1 MSTRSNA
8 FCEFCSYNMSIVNDK
23 HLREAENKEDMTMKK
38 KVLSVLL
45 IGTMTASVLA
55 GCGNDS
61 GEVANAGEN
70 ANATADAADAT
81 GTTEAGGDTAEA
93 ATGNPVTLKT
103 VSMFGGTD
111 PNKEAYEAIN
121 AEVME
126 QYSYITIEDNSQ
138 TSDEEWKAAVNADFS
153 VGNEPDVIQ
162 FFTDATADSII
173 ATDKL
178 VSIEEIRA
186 EYPEYAADTLDSA
199 LAAAANTDGV
209 QRAVPTT
216 GYWEGLFCNKD
227 LFDQYGLEL
236 PTDWESLETAITTF
250 KENDIIPIA
259 CSLNNVPHY
268 WIEFLMLYSAG
279 EEEYTSIPE
288 TAPEGWIKGLEMFK
302 TLRDMGAFPMD
313 TDSVDD
319 AYTGQL
325 FRDKKAAMQLDGS
338 WYAGNIEDTENTVVI
353 AFPGVPEQKAEPN
366 SLVGGISSGFYI
378 TRKAWEDPD
387 KRDAAVKFVMA
398 HTCQAGV
405 QRYWEATGAVSQAAV
420 EVTPVEGATPFAE
433 SIAAYTSS
441 ASAIVAPTDSRIGDA
456 YKTLV
461 SEIVKVSTGSMT
473 AEDAIN
479 EALALVQ

>member
-1 MSTRSNA
+1 
-8 FCEFCSYNMSIVNDK
+8 
-23 HLREAENKEDMTMKK
+23 MKK

-45 IGTMTASVLA
+45 IGTMAVSMFA
-55 GCGNDS
+55 GCGNA
-61 GEVANAGEN
+61 ANGG
-70 ANATADAADAT
+70 TADSK
-81 GTTEAGGDTAEA
+81 TE
-93 ATGNPVTLKT
+93 TGNNTNAEETKKEVTLKT

-111 PNKEAYEAIN
+111 PNAQVYQAIN
-121 AEVME
+121 DELMK
-126 QYSYITIEDNSQ
+126 QYDYITIEDNSQ
-138 TSDEEWKAAVNADFS
+138 SSDEEWKASVNADFS

-162 FFTDATADSII
+162 FFTDATADTIV
-173 ATDKL
+173 ATNKL

-186 EYPEYAADTLDSA
+186 EYPEYAKDTLDSA
-199 LAAAANTDGV
+199 LSAAVNTDGV

-227 LFDQYGLEL
+227 LFDQYHLEL
-236 PTDWESLETAITTF
+236 PTDWNSLVKAIETF
-250 KENDIIPIA
+250 KANGIIPIA

-279 EEEYTSIPE
+279 TEEFTQIPT
-288 TAPEGWIKGLEMFK
+288 TAPQGWADGLALFK
-302 TLRDMGAFPMD
+302 TLRDMGAFPAD
-313 TDSVDD
+313 TDTVDD

-338 WYAGNIEDTENTVVI
+338 WYSGNITDTDNTVVI
-353 AFPGVPEQKAEPN
+353 AFPGVPNQKAKAN
-366 SLVGGISSGFYI
+366 ALIGGISSGFYI

-398 HTCQAGV
+398 HTSQAGV

-420 EVTPVEGATPFAE
+420 EVTPVTGATPFAE
-433 SIAAYTSS
+433 SIAAYTSG
-441 ASAIVAPTDSRIGDA
+441 ASAIVAPTDARIGDA

-461 SEIVKVSTGSMT
+461 AQIVKVSTGAIT

-479 EALALVQ
+479 EALAVMK

>member
-1 MSTRSNA
+1 
-8 FCEFCSYNMSIVNDK
+8 
-23 HLREAENKEDMTMKK
+23 MKK

-45 IGTMTASVLA
+45 AGVMAVSMFA
-55 GCGNDS
+55 GCG
-61 GEVANAGEN
+61 GN
-70 ANATADAADAT
+70 AN
-81 GTTEAGGDTAEA
+81 GTTGSAGTESGSNVASEE
-93 ATGNPVTLKT
+93 GKKEVTLKT

-111 PNKEAYEAIN
+111 PNAEVYQAIN
-121 AEVME
+121 DELMA
-126 QYSYITIEDNSQ
+126 QYDYITIEDNSQ
-138 TSDEEWKAAVNADFS
+138 SSDEEWKAAVNADFS

-162 FFTDATADSII
+162 FFTDATADTIV

-186 EYPEYAADTLDSA
+186 EYPEYAKDTLDSA
-199 LAAAANTDGV
+199 LSAAANTDGV
-209 QRAVPTT
+209 ERAVPTT

-227 LFDQYGLEL
+227 LFDQYNLEL
-236 PTDWESLETAITTF
+236 PTDWDSLVTAIETF
-250 KENDIIPIA
+250 KANGIIPIA

-279 EEEYTSIPE
+279 TEEFTQIPT
-288 TAPEGWIKGLEMFK
+288 TAPQGWAEGLSLFK
-302 TLRDMGAFPMD
+302 TLRDMGAFPAD
-313 TDSVDD
+313 TDTVDD

-338 WYAGNIEDTENTVVI
+338 WYSGNITDTDNTVVI
-353 AFPGVPEQKAEPN
+353 AFPGVPNQKAEAN
-366 SLVGGISSGFYI
+366 SLIGGISSGFYI

-398 HTCQAGV
+398 HTSQAGV

-420 EVTPVEGATPFAE
+420 EVTPVDGATPFAE

-441 ASAIVAPTDSRIGDA
+441 ASAIVAPTDARIGDA

-461 SEIVKVSTGSMT
+461 AQIVKVSTGAIT

-479 EALALVQ
+479 EALATMK

>member
-1 MSTRSNA
+1 
-8 FCEFCSYNMSIVNDK
+8 
-23 HLREAENKEDMTMKK
+23 MKK

-45 IGTMTASVLA
+45 VGAMTASMFA
-55 GCGNDS
+55 GCGNDGGKAAGADGANGGDAALVTEES
-61 GEVANAGEN
+61 GA
-70 ANATADAADAT
+70 AADA
-81 GTTEAGGDTAEA
+81 EA
-93 ATGNPVTLKT
+93 AGNPVTLKT

-111 PNKEAYEAIN
+111 PNAEVYAAIN
-121 AEVME
+121 DEFMAENSHV
-126 QYSYITIEDNSQ
+126 TIEDNSQ

-162 FFTDATADSII
+162 FFTDATADTII

-178 VSIEEIRA
+178 VSVEEIRA
-186 EYPEYAADTLDSA
+186 EYPDYAKDTLDSA

-227 LFDQYGLEL
+227 LFDQYDLEL
-236 PTDWESLETAITTF
+236 PTDWASLEKAITTF

-268 WIEFLMLYSAG
+268 WIEFLMLYAAG
-279 EEEYTSIPE
+279 PEEYTTVPE

-302 TLRDMGAFPMD
+302 TLRDMGAFPAD
-313 TDSVDD
+313 TDTVDD
-319 AYTGQL
+319 AYVGQL

-353 AFPGVPEQKAEPN
+353 PFPGVPDQKAEAG

-398 HTCQAGV
+398 HTSQEGV
-405 QRYWEATGAVSQAAV
+405 QRYWETTGAVSQAAV
-420 EVTPVEGATPFAE
+420 AVTPVDGATPFAQ
-433 SIAAYTSS
+433 SIAEYTSN
-441 ASAIVAPTDSRIGDA
+441 ASVIVAPTDSRIGDA

-461 SEIVKVSTGSMT
+461 AQIVKVSTGATT

-479 EALALVQ
+479 EALGVMQ

>member
-1 MSTRSNA
+1 
-8 FCEFCSYNMSIVNDK
+8 
-23 HLREAENKEDMTMKK
+23 MKK

-45 IGTMTASVLA
+45 VGTMAASLFT
-55 GCGNDS
+55 GCGS
-61 GEVANAGEN
+61 NAGETTGAAGGNDAATTEEGGADAN
-70 ANATADAADAT
+70 ANVAQ
-81 GTTEAGGDTAEA
+81 
-93 ATGNPVTLKT
+93 NPVTLKT

-111 PNKEAYEAIN
+111 PNAEVYQAIN
-121 AEVME
+121 NELMD
-126 QYSYITIEDNSQ
+126 QYDYITIEDNSQ
-138 TSDEEWKAAVNADFS
+138 SSDEEWKAAVNADFS

-162 FFTDATADSII
+162 FFTDATADTIV

-209 QRAVPTT
+209 ERAVPTT
-216 GYWEGLFCNKD
+216 GYWEGLYCNKD
-227 LFDQYGLEL
+227 LFDEYGLEL
-236 PTDWESLETAITTF
+236 PTDWESMEKAITTF

-279 EEEYTSIPE
+279 VDEYTSIPE
-288 TAPEGWIKGLEMFK
+288 TAPEGWVAGLEMFK
-302 TLRDMGAFPMD
+302 TLRDMGAFPAD
-313 TDSVDD
+313 TDTVDD
-319 AYTGQL
+319 AYIGQL

-353 AFPGVPEQKAEPN
+353 AFPGVPNQKAEAGA
-366 SLVGGISSGFYI
+366 LVGGISSGFYI
-378 TRKAWEDPD
+378 TKKAWEDPD

-398 HTCQAGV
+398 HTSQAGV

-420 EVTPVEGATPFAE
+420 EVTPVDGATPFAE
-433 SIAAYTSS
+433 SIAAYTSG

-461 SEIVKVSTGSMT
+461 AEIVKVSTGAMT

-479 EALALVQ
+479 EALALIQ